1 MNTIAYND
9 IYERF
14 VRFGKVA
21 NKKERK
27 KIAEIVSSWEIIPIQ
42 TANIDSKYVDTIN
55 MFISDN
61 EIKEVIKLNSEF
73 KTELAKKLFDLLENI
88 DTENKANRETTNKIQ
103 FLHKFQNL
111 TSDDFENIWKGRN
124 EFKEHITQT
133 YLKKEIPLDFYQ
145 KQFNNTTGKK
155 TKLLKS
161 IKQKEKK
168 LINIELLFSE
178 YFKEETS
185 KIRDLEKEKDEL
197 LKIKVVGKIDL
208 KTLKPVKSNND
219 EYISASEE
227 IDKKAETI
235 KETILNRHE
244 KIEEQKNEIEKLKNE
259 ITNIPQE
266 ISAIHSKLSD
276 NWKTE
281 LELKLIQE
289 EIERIDNIRINF
301 LTKLYK
307 EIEKLKKMLELLSP
321 FMLDFSNTGR
331 LWDMSKGNWHS
342 INFRLIQK
350 YSEILE
356 QQKELQE
363 LANLLGKYRRAE
375 TELEEEEFENIEI
388 INKFRVNH
396 SGKSELIGITE
407 SNDLNHLLPTE
418 LALFSDLAT
427 ESIFFKRY
435 AEKKLQSYEFI
446 SKQKDYETR
455 KTIETRQKEKEL
467 DKGPFILA
475 IDTSGSMHGQPEHF
489 AKVIAFAITKIALK
503 EKRKAFLISFSTGI
517 EKFELTNINN
527 SLPKLIEFLQM
538 SFYGGTD
545 ATEAV
550 KEAINQMQTE
560 NYKKADLLIITD
572 GIFSN
577 LNKSTLTTVS
587 TLKEEGNKFNSLI
600 IGQSQNDLALNFCDN
615 NWTYDFRHDSLK
627 KLITDIKKTIN
638 P

>member
-1 MNTIAYND
+1 MNTATYTND

-14 VRFGKVA
+14 IRFGKVA

-27 KIAEIVSSWEIIPIQ
+27 KIAKIVSDWEIIPVEKS
-42 TANIDSKYVDTIN
+42 NIEKKYVDTIN

-61 EIKEVIKLNSEF
+61 EIKDIIKKNPNF
-73 KTELAKKLFDLLENI
+73 QIELSKKLFELLENLYDTDKTTQYSEEKQLLNNFKNLKEDEFI
-88 DTENKANRETTNKIQ
+88 DLWIEDDNVIETFITKYYPDIETEIYNSKFNNLLDFDEVNEKIDIKIVEKKLKRLKIRLENANKKENEIIESIKNNNDITENNKI
-103 FLHKFQNL
+103 LKIIKK
-111 TSDDFENIWKGRN
+111 T
-124 EFKEHITQT
+124 
-133 YLKKEIPLDFYQ
+133 KKEI
-145 KQFNNTTGKK
+145 
-155 TKLLKS
+155 
-161 IKQKEKK
+161 
-168 LINIELLFSE
+168 
-178 YFKEETS
+178 
-185 KIRDLEKEKDEL
+185 
-197 LKIKVVGKIDL
+197 
-208 KTLKPVKSNND
+208 
-219 EYISASEE
+219 
-227 IDKKAETI
+227 
-235 KETILNRHE
+235 
-244 KIEEQKNEIEKLKNE
+244 KNEINQLENNQKLDYSYTD
-259 ITNIPQE
+259 IQQSI
-266 ISAIHSKLSD
+266 ISEWENKL
-276 NWKTE
+276 NFKI
-281 LELKLIQE
+281 IQE
-289 EIERIDNIRINF
+289 EIERIDKIRTKF
-301 LTKLYK
+301 LKKLYE

-321 FMLDFSNTGR
+321 FMIDFSNPGR
-331 LWDMSKGNWHS
+331 LWDMSKGNWHNV
-342 INFRLIQK
+342 NFKLIQK

-388 INKFRVNH
+388 INKFKINH

-455 KTIETRQKEKEL
+455 KTTETRQKEKEL

-517 EKFELTNINN
+517 EKFELTNIKN

-550 KEAINQMQTE
+550 KEAVNQMQTK

-572 GIFSN
+572 GIFGRLDN
-577 LNKSTLTTVS
+577 T
-587 TLKEEGNKFNSLI
+587 TLKRVENLKTEGNKFNSLI
-600 IGQSQNDLALNFCDN
+600 IGQSQNNLALEFCDN
-615 NWTYDFRHDSLK
+615 NWTYDFRYETLK
-627 KLITDIKKTIN
+627 KLITDIKATIKN